1 MHYLLITPNK
11 ASLKKN
17 KKTYFNHQ
25 WYSKMFDYS
34 LHIQVVRNLR
44 DEIFIHYYIS
54 QSVHERR
61 IGRDILLLSISR
73 QGWQGSVLARSHT
86 SRHSWEVPLVTA
98 SDMVEK
104 TSPPILRKRMIRDT
118 SDTLH
123 NELDQGIQTLKYI
136 SCQLT

>member
-11 ASLKKN
+11 ASLKK
-17 KKTYFNHQ
+17 KAYFDHQ
-25 WYSKMFDYS
+25 WYSKIFDYS

-73 QGWQGSVLARSHT
+73 
-86 SRHSWEVPLVTA
+86 
-98 SDMVEK
+98 
-104 TSPPILRKRMIRDT
+104 
-118 SDTLH
+118 
-123 NELDQGIQTLKYI
+123 
-136 SCQLT
+136 